1 MKEDEIVKTKK
12 KSIPKTIKN
21 KLNNNQKNEN
31 QI

>member
-1 MKEDEIVKTKK
+1 MKEDEIVKKK
-12 KSIPKTIKN
+12 INSKNHKN

>member
-1 MKEDEIVKTKK
+1 MKEDEIVKKK
-12 KSIPKTIKN
+12 LIPKTVKN